1 MTTVTAAP
9 PHPKPFQFHQSGASN
24 RDELPTSTTNFSHIV
39 TEWRKTQ
46 GAKAKEVI
54 HSKVR
59 KQSEVITTHHASIAD
74 NNSKM
79 RGDEGNEGNE
89 GNEGDGGDGGGSLS
103 LFARVRPV
111 LPDIMNES
119 AAPPSWETLTCVTPY
134 LYLHSAELRLGLPTG
149 RMLSTPQRF
158 SRTFS
163 PETTEDEV
171 YDHSVRSLVDDAL
184 KKGKKC
190 LVLAFGQT
198 GSGKTHTMISAMERA
213 IRHMFS
219 GADGDKMML
228 TVQYFE
234 IRGSHVLDLLSDRN
248 ECILRTDGAGD
259 IHVTGVRSVPCAS
272 WEETQGVLQSGMSL
286 RRTKATSSNSQSSRS
301 HAIAVFDLPS
311 SGGRVTMVDLAGSE
325 KGKDA
330 DTHTSDLITEL
341 QEINWSLGTLKACI
355 RSVYRKEVLGKSGEH
370 VNYRSS
376 KLTLFL
382 RDLFAP
388 SGTKAERDESSM
400 STSHPTKS
408 TTKTLPLPPPPPP
421 PTSSK
426 HRRPKTSFIACF
438 APLNHHQLHSISTAK
453 YCKALAHIGAVRE
466 GSRLA
471 TQEEMQEDLLLFYL
485 DVAPERAIMSGIVT
499 VLENFRGRERKLHDG
514 IKKKYGR
521 APSSL
526 LKAPRPSGSQ
536 KSPLEWTRQETKRW
550 VGTILKKFR
559 VSDQPTLPPAFN
571 NVMGGGD
578 PSLPV
583 QLSPD
588 EEMDCLSTVPTK
600 FPVTGNQMYSFS
612 VHDIVRRCGGG
623 SSCAAFNSKSH
634 TMFDEKEEEG
644 PTEEELLEEKRKERR
659 TRTYMSLIGRYVFE
673 EFRKAVKKDK
683 SRR

>member
-1 MTTVTAAP
+1 MQRLTTVKAPP
-9 PHPKPFQFHQSGASN
+9 PHPKPFQFHQCGASN
-24 RDELPTSTTNFSHIV
+24 RDELPTSTTNFSHSV

-54 HSKVR
+54 TQSKVR
-59 KQSEVITTHHASIAD
+59 
-74 NNSKM
+74 
-79 RGDEGNEGNE
+79 GDEENE
-89 GNEGDGGDGGGSLS
+89 GDGGGSLS

-119 AAPPSWETLTCVTPY
+119 AAPPSWETLTCVSPY
-134 LYLHSAELRLGLPTG
+134 LYLHSAELRLGLSTG

-184 KKGKKC
+184 KKGEKC

-198 GSGKTHTMISAMERA
+198 GSGKTHTMISAMEHA
-213 IRHMFS
+213 IQHMFS
-219 GADGDKMML
+219 GADGDKMIL

-259 IHVTGVRSVPCAS
+259 VHVTGVRSVSCAS

-311 SGGRVTMVDLAGSE
+311 SGRRVTMVDLAGSE

-388 SGTKAERDESSM
+388 SGTKVERDESSIT
-400 STSHPTKS
+400 STSHPTNF
-408 TTKTLPLPPPPPP
+408 TTKALPLPPQPKTKR
-421 PTSSK
+421 TSSK

-499 VLENFRGRERKLHDG
+499 ILENFRGRERKLHDG

-536 KSPLEWTRQETKRW
+536 KSPLEWTRQETKMW
-550 VGTILKKFR
+550 VGTILKKFH
-559 VSDQPTLPPAFN
+559 VSDQPILLPAFN
-571 NVMGGGD
+571 NVMEGGD
-578 PSLPV
+578 PSLV

-644 PTEEELLEEKRKERR
+644 PTEEELLKEKRKKRR
-659 TRTYMSLIGRYVFE
+659 TMTYMSLIGRYIFE